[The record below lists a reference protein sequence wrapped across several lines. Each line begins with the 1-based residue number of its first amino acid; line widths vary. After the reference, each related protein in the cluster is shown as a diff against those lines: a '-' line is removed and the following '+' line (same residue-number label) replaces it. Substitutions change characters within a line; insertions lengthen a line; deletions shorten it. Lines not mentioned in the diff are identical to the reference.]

1 MKKIF
6 TFLVAFLTTV
16 SGAVWAET
24 NPSGTSETSPYDL
37 ATRGGLEI
45 TDDGEYW
52 VTCSSVTGNGITI
65 SGSNADPTVYLQGIN
80 IDVAGKAIIIEN
92 MANPTFVL
100 FGENKITSDG
110 AASVI
115 SDDAAIHIARA
126 STLTISELSTGI
138 LDINMNANSSQNMVA
153 IGNAGNS
160 LDPFHDCGSV
170 TVKGGTIKTNGYF
183 GEFDIHG
190 FRFQE
195 NAIVIAQD
203 IEGYD
208 RNTSDLRNGG
218 LIYLDGNTTGEFHN
232 AAEDKDF
239 TLNSPLPEPYK
250 IELRQDGVKV
260 EIGPEQTLNEDQLS
274 GEGLAK
280 GYKVVYSSPTDVPM
294 NVSGELPANK
304 FVGSKYTVE
313 QWNPTATVKE
323 ENTTYEHIGT
333 HWLKDGTNW
342 VPVNTEVIEKQATQ
356 YTTLSEMK
364 TKEYQA
370 VWYLK
375 TKTISYNLADGFSGS
390 FNLWYPNV
398 DFLFTS
404 EEQEG
409 ENLKSLKDVGLKL
422 SEENGYVI
430 NPDSP
435 INVDEGT
442 FTTKLNLSP
451 IATQDAPNKKE
462 TTLIVE
468 TSSEELSINNS
479 EKVSITLNKKEFV
492 YNGEEQQ
499 DVATLVSVT
508 NKTTGT
514 PFTYN
519 KHYVLQFSQ
528 EGKSVSFRDKG
539 SYTVTVVAKE
549 GNGLLTDQKELA
561 ETVEIKPATLKV
573 SEVSNVEWNIK
584 DGGTPA
590 YKDAKF
596 TLETIYSV
604 GETKDDV
611 SINATAESF
620 NASVTG
626 ATWQTTPGTYTVNYS
641 GLALTGSRAFNY
653 TLEPATAEGKLVV
666 SVEGSK
672 DDPIDDDGEDPLI
685 TGAGDWAEETTY
697 DGVEHPLEKI
707 MVTYGEE
714 EKEITIPSE
723 SIEYSYLPIDA
734 EEGATPTSTDEVKN
748 AGTYTATFTFPK
760 NDYGYKGI
768 GKVSLTI
775 GKATLTI
782 KAATGEYIQ
791 VTEGDTWD
799 DIRISNEGTQYIS
812 FEKSPA
818 NEEAVLYTATLD
830 PQQEGTIEKSED
842 AIENAYKVTNL
853 ELTNGENFN
862 PDNYTYTLG
871 DVYVG
876 AIVGKIT
883 INPGGDGEGGEEGDG
898 VTGGEDEN
906 NDDELDFILSHPDGE
921 GQCSVYDGEP
931 HGLDVLYVGEKYRLD
946 KGTDYTVSYEGF
958 GADEEPVNAGEYRA
972 TITLSEDSKYQLE
985 GDEQSFDLTI
995 HIAERPVTVGFDLP
1009 ASIDASTKTLDA
1021 SDYADWQKEGVVPN
1035 EGLVND
1041 EKPICEGT
1049 LFLVESEDYPGYFN
1063 VYLDKKTFKVEDNPS
1078 FSFLVSNYIISVE
1091 TKDGKIELEENGE
1104 GGETLPDDPNNPD
1117 DPIIDG
1123 PDEDD
1128 PTGGIEIDDS
1138 GSTGGSGISTK
1149 RYRLYLANQDY
1160 LNTGDYKKYY
1170 DELGLV
1176 LHSRHN
1182 QKYTT
1187 NTDKSFTIWYTQDGE
1202 VNAGGFRVFMS
1213 NHANGEYKE
1222 VKLDEVSG
1230 YYQIRNV
1237 TSNVYVKLCW
1247 SNGHPV
1253 ANEDITATDAR
1264 AYAQPN
1270 KIVVITPQPTDV
1282 QIISMAGAV
1291 VATDKVTGQREFA
1304 NLTEGVYIVRMG
1316 ETVVKL
1322 QVRK

>member
-16 SGAVWAET
+16 SGAVWAEE
-24 NPSGTSETSPYDL
+24 NPSAPENSPYDL
-37 ATRGGLEI
+37 ATRGKLEI
-45 TDDGEYW
+45 TNSETYY
-52 VTCSSVTGNGITI
+52 VTCSRVTENGITI
-65 SGSNADPTVYLQGIN
+65 SGDNANPTVYLQGIN
-80 IDVAGKAIIIEN
+80 IDVEGSAIIIEY
-92 MANPTFVL
+92 MADPTFVIL
-100 FGENKITSDG
+100 GENKITSDG

-153 IGNAGNS
+153 IGNAGNG

-170 TVKGGTIKTNGYF
+170 TVKGGTIKTNGYL

-195 NAIVIAQD
+195 NAIVIAQN

-208 RNTSDLRNGG
+208 RNTTDLRNGG

-294 NVSGELPANK
+294 NVSGELPSIK
-304 FVGSKYTVE
+304 YVGSKYTVE

-333 HWLKDGTNW
+333 HWLKDGTDW
-342 VPVNTEVIEKQATQ
+342 VSANTEVTEEPATQ
-356 YTTLSEMK
+356 YTMLSEME

-451 IATQDAPNKKE
+451 IAATQDAPNKKE

-468 TSSEELSINNS
+468 TSSEELSINNA
-479 EKVSITLNKKEFV
+479 EKVSITLNKKEFI
-492 YNGEEQQ
+492 YNGEEQ

-514 PFTYN
+514 SFTYN

-528 EGKSVSFRDKG
+528 EGESVSFRDKG

-584 DGGTPA
+584 DGGTPT
-590 YKDAKF
+590 YTDAEF

-604 GETKDDV
+604 GGTKDDV
-611 SINATAESF
+611 SINATGFTATP
-620 NASVTG
+620 TG
-626 ATWQTTPGTYTVNYS
+626 GTWQTTPGTYTVNYS

-672 DDPIDDDGEDPLI
+672 DDPIDDEGDDPLI
-685 TGAGDWAEETTY
+685 TGAGDWADKTRKYDGKLHPLTAIEVKNGTETERVSISLADVEITYSYKQTEEATEEET
-697 DGVEHPLEKI
+697 
-707 MVTYGEE
+707 VT
-714 EKEITIPSE
+714 
-723 SIEYSYLPIDA
+723 
-734 EEGATPTSTDEVKN
+734 EVKN
-748 AGTYTATFTFPK
+748 AGVYTATFTFPK

-775 GKATLTI
+775 GKADLTVE
-782 KAATGEYIQ
+782 ATGEKVQ
-791 VTEGDTWD
+791 VAVGKELPKS
-799 DIRISNEGTQYIS
+799 IEISNNDEKPYIKFNTQN
-812 FEKSPA
+812 
-818 NEEAVLYTATLD
+818 NEVAVYTAELQLGESVSSDGYEDGATITGAYSVNDVALAKGEDFDPNNYNLTLS
-830 PQQEGTIEKSED
+830 QISVD
-842 AIENAYKVTNL
+842 AV
-853 ELTNGENFN
+853 
-862 PDNYTYTLG
+862 
-871 DVYVG
+871 
-876 AIVGKIT
+876 VGKIT
-883 INPGGDGEGGEEGDG
+883 ISPDTDGEGGDEDGDD
-898 VTGGEDEN
+898 VTGGDTGEDEQPN
-906 NDDELDFILSHPDGE
+906 TDDDFILISPE
-921 GQCSVYDGEP
+921 GKDKCSVYDGEP
-931 HGLDVLYVGEKYRLD
+931 HGLDWLKVGDEVLLKDVDYSVLYD
-946 KGTDYTVSYEGF
+946 
-958 GADEEPVNAGEYRA
+958 GAENEPVNAGEYTA
-972 TITLSEDSKYQLE
+972 TIKLAEDGDYKLE
-985 GDEQSFDLTI
+985 SGETSFDLTI
-995 HIAERPVTVGFDLP
+995 HIAERLVTVGFDLP
-1009 ASIDASTKTLDA
+1009 ASIDASTETLDA
-1021 SDYADWQKEGVVPN
+1021 SQYADWQKAGETGVPAN
-1035 EGLVND
+1035 AGLVGTED
-1041 EKPICEGT
+1041 PICEGT
-1049 LFLVESEDYPGYFN
+1049 LALVESADYPGCFN
-1063 VYLDKKTFKVEDNPS
+1063 VYLERETFKVKDNSP
-1078 FSFLVSNYIISVE
+1078 FLVSNYVISVE
-1091 TKDGKIELEENGE
+1091 GNDGQLIELEETEDGGE
-1104 GGETLPDDPNNPD
+1104 ETLPE
-1117 DPIIDG
+1117 G
-1123 PDEDD
+1123 EDD
-1128 PTGGIEIDDS
+1128 PTIDEGGIEIEDDNIGGGGVFYDYNDLILYES
-1138 GSTGGSGISTK
+1138 DGATLSSRHKKMRVRDGGSFTVSLKIDEAYAGAEPIVYVK
-1149 RYRLYLANQDY
+1149 RGR
-1160 LNTGDYKKYY
+1160 
-1170 DELGLV
+1170 
-1176 LHSRHN
+1176 
-1182 QKYTT
+1182 
-1187 NTDKSFTIWYTQDGE
+1187 GE
-1202 VNAGGFRVFMS
+1202 WTPW
-1213 NHANGEYKE
+1213 
-1222 VKLDEVSG
+1222 KLDEVSG
-1230 YYQIRNV
+1230 YYQIRDV
-1237 TSNVYVKLCW
+1237 YTDIYVKVMGDGIW
-1247 SNGHPV
+1247 VVG
-1253 ANEDITATDAR
+1253 NEDITATDAR

>member
-260 EIGPEQTLNEDQLS
+260 EIGPEQTLNKDQLS

-280 GYKVVYSSPTDVPM
+280 GYKVIYSSPTDVPM

-451 IATQDAPNKKE
+451 IATQDVPNKKE

-514 PFTYN
+514 LFTYN

-685 TGAGDWAEETTY
+685 TGAGDWADKTCKYDGKPHPLTAIEVKNGTETERVPISLADVEITYSYKQTEEATEEET
-697 DGVEHPLEKI
+697 
-707 MVTYGEE
+707 VT
-714 EKEITIPSE
+714 
-723 SIEYSYLPIDA
+723 
-734 EEGATPTSTDEVKN
+734 EVKN
-748 AGTYTATFTFPK
+748 AGVYTATFTFPK

-775 GKATLTI
+775 DPATLT
-782 KAATGEYIQ
+782 ATTTDAMPQIGVGESL
-791 VTEGDTWD
+791 E
-799 DIRISNEGTQYIS
+799 DITISSKDATQYIK
-812 FEKSPA
+812 FDGLQN
-818 NEEAVLYTATLD
+818 NEEAAYTGTLKANKD
-830 PQQEGTIEKSED
+830 LDTSTEGKL
-842 AIENAYKVTNL
+842 ENAYTVEVT
-853 ELTNGENFN
+853 LTPESAFDPN
-862 PDNYTYTLG
+862 NYTTPSYENIK
-871 DVYVG
+871 VSAV
-876 AIVGKIT
+876 VGKIT
-883 INPGGDGEGGEEGDG
+883 INPGGDGEGGEGGDD
-898 VTGGEDEN
+898 VIGGEDEN
-906 NDDELDFILSHPDGE
+906 NDDNLDFILIHPDGE
-921 GQCSVYDGEP
+921 DQCSVYDGDP
-931 HGLDVLYVGEKYRLD
+931 HGLDVLYIGEEQYKLV
-946 KGTDYTVSYEGF
+946 KGTDYTVSYNGES
-958 GADEEPVNAGEYRA
+958 EEPVNAGEYTA
-972 TITLSEDSKYQLE
+972 TITLSKDSKYQLE
-985 GDEQSFDLTI
+985 GDKKSFDLTI
-995 HIAERPVTVGFDLP
+995 YIAERPVTVDFGDYP
-1009 ASIDASTKTLDA
+1009 TSIDIDTETLDA
-1021 SDYADWQKEGVVPN
+1021 SQYAIWQRAGKTGVPAN
-1035 EGLVND
+1035 EGLVK
-1041 EKPICEGT
+1041 EQTPKCEGT
-1049 LFLVESEDYPGYFN
+1049 LALVESEDYPGYFEIYLEN
-1063 VYLDKKTFKVEDNPS
+1063 DFTVSNNGEFLTSNYDISVLDKE
-1078 FSFLVSNYIISVE
+1078 
-1091 TKDGKIELEENGE
+1091 GKLIKLEPGE
-1104 GGETLPDDPNNPD
+1104 GGEEGEETLPGDDEPL
-1117 DPIIDG
+1117 IDG
-1123 PDEDD
+1123 PDEDN
-1128 PTGGIEIDDS
+1128 PEGGIEIEDDNI
-1138 GSTGGSGISTK
+1138 GGGGIF
-1149 RYRLYLANQDY
+1149 YDYNDLILYESDGATLS
-1160 LNTGDYKKYY
+1160 
-1170 DELGLV
+1170 
-1176 LHSRHN
+1176 SRHN
-1182 QKYTT
+1182 KMRVR
-1187 NTDKSFTIWYTQDGE
+1187 DGGSFTVSLKIDEAY
-1202 VNAGGFRVFMS
+1202 AGAEPIVYVKRGR
-1213 NHANGEYKE
+1213 GGDWTPW
-1222 VKLDEVSG
+1222 KLDEVSG

-1237 TSNVYVKLCW
+1237 QTDIYVKVMGDGIW
-1247 SNGHPV
+1247 VVG
-1253 ANEDITATDAR
+1253 NEDITATDAR

-1270 KIVVITPQPTDV
+1270 KIVVITPEPTDV

-1291 VATDKVTGQREFA
+1291 VATDKVTGQHEFA